1 MSTYLTYSSAG
12 IRHLVVDEI
21 ARDGQVRGAPDLEE
35 VQVLYQATQE
45 STLCISDE
53 SRPEFT
59 AEGDTL
65 RFVGAS
71 AVRITVPQALAVTVR
86 AASGDLRVQ
95 QTAGEVNLENVRG
108 DLRLLELQG
117 VVRVAQVAGDLRAE
131 EVADLRVMGACD
143 GDLRIEGAGNLAA
156 ESVAGDIRLQN
167 AGEVRIGR
175 VRGDLWAEDVR
186 GALQVARA
194 DGDVRLSDI
203 GGAVSLR
210 DMGGDLRA
218 GALGGGLSALQVN
231 GDAVLMGPF
240 IGVEGYNLSAEGD
253 ISLHLPADADVR
265 LVVRAGGRL
274 RSDPQLIPT
283 SDGSPIFTATI
294 ARGTYRIN
302 LASGGDIRIHT
313 VYFPVAQ
320 EGAAGTHARAR
331 SAGAK
336 PEPTPALA
344 PERSAGAS
352 VMPDLSS
359 LGERIR
365 QQVNA
370 SLAAA
375 GLYSKSIAGPH
386 GRRERARVATPAQPP
401 RPGGERTHTP
411 ASPPP
416 PSLDEQVAVLKMV
429 EEGKISPE
437 EADVLLKALGG

>member
-1 MSTYLTYSSAG
+1 MSTYVTYSSAG
-12 IRHLVVDEI
+12 IRHLVVDET

-35 VQVLYQATQE
+35 IQVLYQATNDQ
-45 STLCISDE
+45 SV
-53 SRPEFT
+53 PEFT

-65 RFVGAS
+65 RFVGAM
-71 AVRITVPQALAVTVR
+71 AVRVTVPQDLAVTVK
-86 AASGDLRVQ
+86 AASGDLRVHQ
-95 QTAGEVNLENVRG
+95 IAGDVILESVRG
-108 DLRLLELQG
+108 DLRLSDLQG

-131 EVADLRVMGACD
+131 EVADLRLMGGCD

-210 DMGGDLRA
+210 DIGGDLRA
-218 GALGGGLSALQVN
+218 SALGGGLSALQVN

-253 ISLHLPADADVR
+253 LSLHLPADADVR

-283 SDGSPIFTATI
+283 SDGSPTFTATI

-320 EGAAGTHARAR
+320 EDAAGTHARAR

-336 PEPTPALA
+336 PEPI
-344 PERSAGAS
+344 
-352 VMPDLSS
+352 MPDLSS